1 MTESTVTSKGQTTV
15 PAEIRALVNA
25 QTGTRL
31 VWTAMPDG
39 TLIVRA
45 KTKSIFDLAG
55 SIKPAQGQHVSIE
68 DMNAW
73 R

>member
-1 MTESTVTSKGQTTV
+1 MSKSTVTSKGQTTV
-15 PAEIRALVNA
+15 PPEIRALVNA
-25 QTGTRL
+25 QAGTRL

-39 TLIVRA
+39 TLIMRA

-55 SIKPAQGQHVSIE
+55 SIKPAQGQHVSIKN
-68 DMNAW
+68 MNAW

>member
-1 MTESTVTSKGQTTV
+1 MSESTVTSKGQNTV
-15 PAEIRALVNA
+15 PAEIRTLVNA
-25 QTGTRL
+25 QAGTRL

-45 KTKSIFDLAG
+45 KTKSVLDLAA
-55 SIKPAQGQHVSIE
+55 SLKPAQGQHVSIE
-68 DMNAW
+68 NMNAW